1 MSGCKFN
8 GVYTFP
14 LPGAVANGAH
24 TYSVKVQFQ
33 DVQDLV
39 PYSAVK
45 VDDASIS
52 TASVDRGFLLRFDGK
67 PALALIGEADLFGK
81 RRPVAAPSA
90 DPAARATALV
100 LQLAVGD
107 YVVHETNGV
116 GRYLGM
122 VTRTVAGISRDY
134 LLIEYSGDDRLYVP
148 VESLDV
154 ITKYAGGEAPRL
166 NRLGSGDWE
175 KARSRA
181 RRAVQDIAKVKEDR
195 DFRVWEGDET
205 RIFGDAERGS
215 AQTA

>member
-1 MSGCKFN
+1 MNIGETIRN
-8 GVYTFP
+8 YRAEGATV
-14 LPGAVANGAH
+14 AVAAGRTANRAKEILAQAGLGLPA
-24 TYSVKVQFQ
+24 
-33 DVQDLV
+33 V
-39 PYSAVK
+39 PAAK
-45 VDDASIS
+45 VDEASIS

-181 RRAVQDIAKVKEDR
+181 RRCF
-195 DFRVWEGDET
+195 FRRQFQNE
-205 RIFGDAERGS
+205 IK
-215 AQTA
+215 